1 MNLGENI
8 YKLRTEKNMSQGDL
22 ADALEVSRQSVS
34 KWENNSAVPEVE
46 KLIRL
51 AQIFNVSI
59 DELITGQAAEHFSR
73 KATPAPTK
81 TLIGISLL
89 CCCIVS
95 ATLFLIFSLYIW
107 IGLITIPLGIIS
119 AVCLAPN
126 ERFLRLTL
134 FCIGIVLF
142 AVILFFALLLIFN
155 LYGILIHV

>member
-1 MNLGENI
+1 
-8 YKLRTEKNMSQGDL
+8 
-22 ADALEVSRQSVS
+22 
-34 KWENNSAVPEVE
+34 VE

-59 DELITGQAAEHFSR
+59 DELITGQASEHSSQ
-73 KATPAPTK
+73 KATPVPTK

-89 CCCIVS
+89 CCCVVS